1 MKKLVYAMLV
11 ALVGSPPAIAQSD
24 GAVEETELTAEE
36 QAVLDA
42 EKSEAAGAEPEILT
56 EEEAAANDAAKA
68 SLEAADEDAKPAE
81 ESE

>member
-24 GAVEETELTAEE
+24 GLAEETELTAEE

-42 EKSEAAGAEPEILT
+42 EKTEAANAEPVMLT
-56 EEEAAANDAAKA
+56 EEEATENDAAKA
-68 SLEAADEDAKPAE
+68 SLDAGDEDAKPDE
-81 ESE
+81 E